1 MDTESGNYRVTARK
15 WRPTEFG
22 SVVGQEHITHTLVN
36 AIRNNRLHHAYLFSG
51 PRGVGKT
58 TTARIL
64 ARALNCLNPGEGGE
78 PCGTCESCQAIAS
91 GRSMDVVEIDGA
103 SNNSV
108 DDVRGLRDSAKYP
121 PVTGRY
127 KLYII
132 DEVHMLSTSAF
143 NALLKILE
151 EPPSHL
157 VFVFA
162 TTEPHKVL
170 PTILSRCQRFDFR
183 RMQIDSIVSRLAHIA
198 EEEGMGPETDALT
211 VIARKADGSM
221 RDAQSIFDQVRAFC
235 GENFTYEEVHDAL
248 NLIDQEFYFRVTAMM
263 VENDPAVAF
272 GIVDHIM
279 KTGYDI
285 EEFLVGLAEHFR
297 HLLSVLIVGSADL
310 IETVDS
316 VRQRYE
322 EESRRL
328 EQGDLI
334 RGLKMTLDAQREIRT
349 AAQPRLRMELLL
361 TRLAVMDRTVRL
373 DQLLAAIAG
382 MPEGGAGGEEPQT
395 GASTRS
401 VSVPTERADDAAPSG
416 SKGSAQGTEQGRSTA
431 EEEGPDSDP
440 NEPTGVS
447 SPSTTDETVEPSA
460 GETETATSPE
470 QGNPSADADAP
481 AGEDPPSDLPGPG
494 EESLFALKN
503 FPTVGA
509 SARPSSSSR
518 ETRSTDGDDATG
530 VAGSERMVSIDEV
543 QAQWPVFREHYAS
556 KPRLMFALEPA
567 VPGEIQGNVL
577 QLCVETERERELIE
591 QYRDDITTTVRS
603 FFRKPLVVEGVIREA
618 DRRRT
623 GNGTDAVESSSG
635 REAIPPEIDHPF
647 VRGIVDRLGAVPI

>member
-1 MDTESGNYRVTARK
+1 MDRSAENYRVTARK
-15 WRPTEFG
+15 WRPTEFA
-22 SVVGQEHITHTLVN
+22 SVVGQEHITHTLIN
-36 AIRNNRLHHAYLFSG
+36 AIKSNRLHHAYLFSG

-64 ARALNCLNPGEGGE
+64 ARALNCLNPRDGGE
-78 PCGTCESCQAIAS
+78 PCGECESCMAITS

-121 PVTGRY
+121 PVNGTY

-183 RMQIDSIVSRLAHIA
+183 RMQIESIVSQLKYIA
-198 EEEGMGPETDALT
+198 ANEGMAPDDDALV

-235 GENFTYEEVHDAL
+235 GENFTYAQVHDAL
-248 NLIDQEFYFRVTAMM
+248 NLIDQDFYFRVTTMM
-263 VENDPAVAF
+263 LQNDPAVAF
-272 GIVDHIM
+272 EIVDHIM

-297 HLLSVLIVGSADL
+297 HMLSVLIVGSARL

-316 VRQRYE
+316 VRERYE
-322 EESRRL
+322 QGIGSW

-334 RGLKMTLDAQREIRT
+334 RGLKMTLDAQREIRS

-361 TRLAVMDRTVRL
+361 TRLAVMDRTVHL
-373 DQLLAAIAG
+373 DRLLAAIAG
-382 MPEGGAGGEEPQT
+382 MPEGGPVVESEDRGGEQGGEDRVLEV
-395 GASTRS
+395 RS
-401 VSVPTERADDAAPSG
+401 PGSESRVQDTEARGGESRNVA
-416 SKGSAQGTEQGRSTA
+416 
-431 EEEGPDSDP
+431 
-440 NEPTGVS
+440 S
-447 SPSTTDETVEPSA
+447 SPSDA
-460 GETETATSPE
+460 ASP
-470 QGNPSADADAP
+470 QTP
-481 AGEDPPSDLPGPG
+481 
-494 EESLFALKN
+494 EESPATPDGGSRQEEGGRSEDSLFGLKN
-503 FPTVGA
+503 FPTGGS
-509 SARPSSSSR
+509 SARSSSSPPGGDSMNGSNGADPSAGAGV
-518 ETRSTDGDDATG
+518 ETMMT
-530 VAGSERMVSIDEV
+530 IDEV
-543 QAQWPVFREHYAS
+543 QAQWPVFREHYAG

-567 VPGEIQGNVL
+567 VPAEIHGNIL
-577 QLCVETERERELIE
+577 QLCVETERERELID
-591 QYRDDITTTVRS
+591 QYREDITTTIRS
-603 FFRKPLVVEGVIREA
+603 FFRKPLVIEGVVRPSS
-618 DRRRT
+618 RRT
-623 GNGTDAVESSSG
+623 NGSANGAVEEGSPG
-635 REAIPPEIDHPF
+635 EVIPQEIDHPF
-647 VRGIVDRLGAVPI
+647 VRGIVSLLGAVPI